1 MTTEDLLAD
10 LLTAWQDAA
19 DAGTPV
25 TPTEVC
31 RDHPDLLPAF
41 TRLLRQLG
49 HLEHVLVDPP
59 ETDPHAYVR
68 QIDAGRYQPVSYH
81 AAGGLGVVAVAD
93 DTELNRQ
100 VALKVMQQLAALD
113 PAARYRF
120 LQEAEITGKLE
131 HPGVAPVYGAGEDP
145 DGRPYYAMR
154 FIHGSTLGDV
164 IDQYHASTADPV
176 AKRLEFA
183 RLLRCFASV
192 CQTVAYAHARGVI
205 HRDIKPGNVMLGPYG
220 ETLLVDWGLAKRF
233 TLPDDAAAASTA
245 VGYQPVELTATGETV
260 GGGQTV
266 GGQVKGSPAFMAP
279 EQARGEWEH
288 VGPAADV
295 YSLGATLYVLL
306 AGRPPYSGS
315 SATEVIDAVRAGPPK
330 AVSAVNSG
338 APKPLAAV
346 CAKAMARTPD
356 GRYASAQELAADV
369 ERWLADE
376 PVSVY
381 REPFAT
387 RARRWVKRHR
397 VLATAA
403 SAAVVVL
410 TAVLSV
416 VVPILAGQNRALE
429 DRNNTISGQAEVLAG
444 QNQVIQAK
452 ADEVAKQNV
461 TISAQAEEVKE
472 KAAAVQRESAE
483 VKKKSEELA
492 AALYDASIPRA
503 RLEWAS
509 NNVRTAEEVL
519 DGLDPTRRGWEW
531 RYLKRLCHPELRVLK
546 DTLGCEHV
554 AVSRDARVIAA
565 SNIFGKVEIRI
576 KLDGQKYL
584 TVPKDLAFQ
593 EKPEFGA
600 QEPIREL
607 VLSPD
612 RRWVAA
618 ANSKQ
623 VKVWGVAD
631 SKELAGWTVHALGL
645 AVSPDGATLAIG
657 EEKQIRLIDTK
668 TWKEKSTFPTDEWS
682 TSGLTFDPKGEKL
695 AGVNLAGSVRV
706 WDVATEKVTFTA
718 VVGRYVSSC
727 VAFDR
732 SGKVLAVGVGTTVE
746 VFDLTAKWAPGEV
759 VRPAQTFV
767 GHTGK
772 VRCIAFHPTRP
783 AIVSGGDDR
792 TIKVWEP
799 PLTEPVATLR
809 GHTDTVHTLAFLGN
823 GELLSGGLD
832 DIRFWNASEDPEGL
846 LLDGT
851 QAAVSADGRY
861 VATTGR
867 GQGWWTDPKA
877 NAVWLWDARTGK
889 LVREFTLGKE
899 SLESFDYLALSRD
912 GRYVAGSNGIGLG
925 GGSITVWE
933 AGTGKVAGT
942 IKADD
947 GFQKLAYHPDGK
959 TLVAVSKPFEFDVK
973 KRPPVTL
980 RFFDPTT
987 GKERGSV
994 PLKWDEVSSLTFSPD
1009 GAILAIANSWGGV
1022 KLLDGTSGA
1031 EMTTLA
1037 EAGSSVSFSPDGRFI
1052 LTTGIPGGFNQV
1064 GWIKVWDTAT
1074 RQLVYTLRGHTQ
1086 RVAAACMNADGSR
1099 VFSVGEDGLVMVWN
1113 TATRREVL
1121 RLQQGFGQRKLHTAV
1136 YSPNGDFLVTSSG
1149 GSIYQGFT
1157 RIWQTAPAVPPK

>member
-1 MTTEDLLAD
+1 MSTDD
-10 LLTAWQDAA
+10 LLTDLLIAWQEAA
-19 DAGTPV
+19 DAGRPITPA
-25 TPTEVC
+25 EAC

-49 HLEHVLVDPP
+49 HLERVLDGP
-59 ETDPHAYVR
+59 TDPHAFVR
-68 QIDAGRYQPVSYH
+68 QIDAGRYQPVSFH
-81 AAGGLGVVAVAD
+81 AAGGLGVVAVAE
-93 DTELNRQ
+93 DTELNRH

-113 PAARYRF
+113 PVARHRF

-154 FIHGSTLGDV
+154 FIQGSTLGDA
-164 IDQYHASTADPV
+164 IDRYHASAADPA

-183 RLLRCFASV
+183 RLLRCLASV

-220 ETLLVDWGLAKRF
+220 ETLLVDWGLAKRVS
-233 TLPDDAAAASTA
+233 LPDPTDAAPP
-245 VGYQPVELTATGETV
+245 GFKPVELTPTGETV

-279 EQARGEWEH
+279 EQARGEWDR

-295 YSLGATLYVLL
+295 YALGATLYVLL
-306 AGRPPYSGS
+306 TGHPPYPGGT
-315 SATEVIDAVRAGPPK
+315 AEQVIQAVRAGPPK
-330 AVSAVNSG
+330 AAGAVNAA

-346 CAKAMARTPD
+346 CGKAMARTPE

-403 SAAVVVL
+403 AAAVVVL
-410 TAVLSV
+410 AAVLSV
-416 VVPILAGQNRALE
+416 VVPVLAGKNRTLE
-429 DRNNTISGQAEVLAG
+429 DQKNTISGQAEVLAG
-444 QNQVIQAK
+444 QNEVIQAN
-452 ADEVAKQNV
+452 ADEVAKKNV
-461 TISAQAEEVKE
+461 TISAQAADLKVESEGRRK
-472 KAAAVQRESAE
+472 KA
-483 VKKKSEELA
+483 EELA
-492 AALYDASIPRA
+492 DALYDATIPRA

-509 NNVRTAEEVL
+509 NNVRIAEEVL

-531 RYLKRLCHPELRVLK
+531 RYLKRLCHPELRALK

-565 SNIFGKVEIRI
+565 SNMFGKVEIRI

-593 EKPEFGA
+593 EKPEFGL

-631 SKELAGWTVHALGL
+631 SKELAGWTTHALGL
-645 AVSPDGATLAIG
+645 AVSPDGYTLAIG

-668 TWKEKSTFPTDEWS
+668 TWKEKSTFLTDEWS

-783 AIVSGGDDR
+783 AIVSGGGDR

-809 GHTDTVHTLAFLGN
+809 GHTDTVHTLVFLGN

-877 NAVWLWDARTGK
+877 NAVWLWDAKTGK

-912 GRYVAGSNGIGLG
+912 GRYVAGSNGIGLV

-933 AGTGKVAGT
+933 AGTGKVAST

-980 RFFDPTT
+980 RFFDPAT
-987 GKERGSV
+987 GKERASV

-1031 EMTTLA
+1031 ELTTLA

-1086 RVAAACMNADGSR
+1086 RVTAACMNEDGSR

-1113 TATRREVL
+1113 TATRREVF

-1136 YSPNGDFLVTSSG
+1136 YSPNGDYLVTSSG

-1157 RIWQTAPAVPPK
+1157 RIWPTAPVVPPPAK